1 MNRNNE
7 AIRKVKSQDLFFAM
21 LKSKHI
27 VEPDKRTKATRQ
39 SQNKKAIK
47 ESSEN

>member
-27 VEPDKRTKATRQ
+27 VEPDKRTKATRTEL
-39 SQNKKAIK
+39 NKKAIN
-47 ESSEN
+47 ESKDN